1 MGNQRAGRV
10 GEVIKE
16 IASETIRRLKDPR
29 ITGLVSVTD
38 VEVSGDMGHAK
49 VFVSIYGDE
58 EQQRETLEGL
68 QAASGFVRAAVGREV
83 KLRVT
88 PEIHFRQDKSI
99 EQGANISAL
108 LNRIKREQEE
118 QREHGE

>member
-1 MGNQRAGRV
+1 MSRQRAGRV
-10 GEVIKE
+10 GELIKQV
-16 IASETIRRLKDPR
+16 ASEAIRRLKDPR

-38 VEVSGDMGHAK
+38 VEVSGDLSHAK

-58 EQQRETLEGL
+58 DQQRETLEGL
-68 QAASGFVRAAVGREV
+68 QAASGFVRSQVGREV

-88 PEIHFRQDKSI
+88 PEIHFRQDRSI

-108 LNRIKREQEE
+108 LMRIKREQEE
-118 QREHGE
+118 RENGE

>member
-1 MGNQRAGRV
+1 MGSQRAGRV

-16 IASETIRRLKDPR
+16 VASETIRRLKDPR

-38 VEVSGDMGHAK
+38 VEVSGDLSHAK

-58 EQQRETLEGL
+58 DQQRETLEGL
-68 QAASGFVRAAVGREV
+68 QAASGFVRSQVGREV

-88 PEIHFRQDKSI
+88 PEIHFRHDKSI
-99 EQGANISAL
+99 EQGANINAL
-108 LNRIKREQEE
+108 LNRIKREQ
-118 QREHGE
+118 QDQGEHAD

>member
-1 MGNQRAGRV
+1 MGSQRAGRV

-38 VEVSGDMGHAK
+38 VEVSGDMSHAK

-58 EQQRETLEGL
+58 DQQRETLEGL
-68 QAASGFVRAAVGREV
+68 QAASGYVRTQVGREV

-88 PEIHFRQDKSI
+88 PEIHFRQDKSL
-99 EQGANISAL
+99 EQGANINAL
-108 LNRIKREQEE
+108 LMQIKREKE
-118 QREHGE
+118 QSEHGE

>member
-1 MGNQRAGRV
+1 MGSQRADRV

-29 ITGLVSVTD
+29 ITGMVSVTD
-38 VEVSGDMGHAK
+38 VEVSGDMSHAK

-68 QAASGFVRAAVGREV
+68 KAAAGFVRTQVGREV

-88 PEIHFRQDKSI
+88 PEIHFKQDRSI
-99 EQGANISAL
+99 EHGANISAL
-108 LNRIKREQEE
+108 LNRIKREREE
-118 QREHGE
+118 QSEQGE

>member
-1 MGNQRAGRV
+1 MGSQRAGRV

-38 VEVSGDMGHAK
+38 VEVSGDMSHAK

-58 EQQRETLEGL
+58 AQQRETLEGL
-68 QAASGFVRAAVGREV
+68 QAASGYVRTQVGREV

-88 PEIHFRQDKSI
+88 PEIHFRQDKSL
-99 EQGANISAL
+99 EQGANINAL
-108 LNRIKREQEE
+108 LMQIKREKE
-118 QREHGE
+118 QSEHGE

>member
-1 MGNQRAGRV
+1 MANQRAGRV

-38 VEVSGDMGHAK
+38 VEVSGDLSHAK

-58 EQQRETLEGL
+58 DQQRETLEGL
-68 QAASGFVRAAVGREV
+68 QAASGFVRSQVGREV

-88 PEIHFRQDKSI
+88 PQIHFRQDKSI

-118 QREHGE
+118 GEHGE

>member
-1 MGNQRAGRV
+1 MGSQRAGRV

-16 IASETIRRLKDPR
+16 VASETIRRLKDPR

-38 VEVSGDMGHAK
+38 VEVSGDMSHAK

-58 EQQRETLEGL
+58 DQQRETLEGL
-68 QAASGFVRAAVGREV
+68 QAASGFVRTQVGREV

-88 PEIHFRQDKSI
+88 PEIHFRQDKSL
-99 EQGANISAL
+99 EQGANINAL
-108 LNRIKREQEE
+108 LMQIKREKE
-118 QREHGE
+118 QNEHGE

>member
-1 MGNQRAGRV
+1 MGSQRAGRV

-16 IASETIRRLKDPR
+16 VASETIRRLKDPR

-38 VEVSGDMGHAK
+38 VEVSGDMSHAK

-58 EQQRETLEGL
+58 DQQRETLEGL
-68 QAASGFVRAAVGREV
+68 QAASGYVRTQVGREV

-88 PEIHFRQDKSI
+88 PEIHFRQDKSL
-99 EQGANISAL
+99 EQGANINAL
-108 LNRIKREQEE
+108 LLQIKREKE
-118 QREHGE
+118 QSEHGE